1 MSSDEKPDRSAN
13 RESLTY
19 ARPIVNDVNNAAAAR
34 PMIRGWGDVVCDIV
48 SIE

>member
-1 MSSDEKPDRSAN
+1 MKTDRSAN

-19 ARPIVNDVNNAAAAR
+19 VRPVVNNAAAAR